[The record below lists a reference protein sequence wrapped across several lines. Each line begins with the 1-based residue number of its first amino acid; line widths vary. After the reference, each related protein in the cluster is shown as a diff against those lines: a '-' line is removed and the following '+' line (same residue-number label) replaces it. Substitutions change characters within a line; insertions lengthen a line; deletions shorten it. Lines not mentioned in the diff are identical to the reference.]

1 MPSSSTF
8 SSSPTFSSF
17 SSLSSPALIG
27 REAERDLL
35 ATAVRAARDG
45 RGSSVFVLGEPGIGK
60 SRLVEE
66 TASAAVGAGSRVLR
80 GRAAAAGRAVPLRPL
95 AEAVF
100 SGLRGDGPPSDG
112 DLGLYEPL
120 LSRLCGL
127 APQDGAPLVGYA
139 EAVLRLLHVLGRDG
153 GCVLVLEDLHDADAD
168 TLAIVDYLTDNL
180 SGQRTVL
187 LATLRGEAGPA
198 LDLAEAATSR
208 RTARTVRL
216 ARLGAAGT
224 AELAARCLGHDTAE
238 DVPAAV
244 LDRLHTVSEGVPFVV
259 EELLRAMVDGGGL
272 VRDGDC
278 RWTVAGSLDPGVPD
292 TV

>member
-35 ATAVRAARDG
+35 ATAFRAARDG

-153 GCVLVLEDLHDADAD
+153 GASWCW
-168 TLAIVDYLTDNL
+168 
-180 SGQRTVL
+180 RTC
-187 LATLRGEAGPA
+187 T
-198 LDLAEAATSR
+198 T
-208 RTARTVRL
+208 RTPTRSPSST
-216 ARLGAAGT
+216 T
-224 AELAARCLGHDTAE
+224 
-238 DVPAAV
+238 
-244 LDRLHTVSEGVPFVV
+244 
-259 EELLRAMVDGGGL
+259 
-272 VRDGDC
+272 
-278 RWTVAGSLDPGVPD
+278 
-292 TV
+292 